1 MPSTVEIIR
10 IILIGCGATLVMDIW
25 LMLLKRIGVQ
35 TLNFAYIGRLIG
47 HLFHGRIRHASIVK
61 ASPIR
66 HETSLGWIT
75 HYVIG
80 IAFSFL
86 LMGIAGVEW
95 MTAPSLGIA
104 LMVGVATVA
113 FPLLLMQPAM
123 GLGIA
128 ASKTPNP
135 IRNCM
140 RSLVNHSIF
149 GLGLFLSAYAIEG
162 IFR

>member
-1 MPSTVEIIR
+1 MSSTVEIIR
-10 IILIGCGATLVMDIW
+10 IILIGCGATLIMDIW
-25 LMLLKRIGVQ
+25 LILLRRIGVQ
-35 TLNFAYIGRLIG
+35 TLNFAYIGRWVG
-47 HLFHGRIRHASIVK
+47 HLFHGRIRHASIGK
-61 ASPIR
+61 ASPIV

-75 HYVIG
+75 HYAIG

-86 LMGIAGVEW
+86 LIGIAGVEW
-95 MTAPSLGIA
+95 MTAPALGIA

-128 ASKTPNP
+128 ASKTPHP

>member
-10 IILIGCGATLVMDIW
+10 IILIGCGATLFMDIW

-35 TLNFAYIGRLIG
+35 TLNFAYIGRWVG
-47 HLFHGRIRHASIVK
+47 HLFHGRVSHVSIVK
-61 ASPIR
+61 ASPIV

-75 HYVIG
+75 HYAIG
-80 IAFSFL
+80 ITFAFL
-86 LMGIAGVEW
+86 LIGIAGVEW
-95 MTAPSLGIA
+95 MTEPSLGIA
-104 LMVGVATVA
+104 LMIGIATVA

-123 GLGIA
+123 GMGIA